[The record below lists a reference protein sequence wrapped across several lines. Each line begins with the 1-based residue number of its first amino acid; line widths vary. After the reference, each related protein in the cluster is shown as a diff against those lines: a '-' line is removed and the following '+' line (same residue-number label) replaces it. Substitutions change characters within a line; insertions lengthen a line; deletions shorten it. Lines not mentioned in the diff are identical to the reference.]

1 MLLKATYLSKND
13 FRTNC
18 GKWMDDVRGGST
30 WVAEK
35 PIPVDKKHG
44 GKGGGF
50 RTCEREGNNRLLK
63 LG

>member
-1 MLLKATYLSKND
+1 MFLKETYLSKND
-13 FRTNC
+13 FRANHD
-18 GKWMDDVRGGST
+18 KWMMRGEGST

-35 PIPVDKKHG
+35 PIPIDKKHG
-44 GKGGGF
+44 GEGGGF

>member
-1 MLLKATYLSKND
+1 
-13 FRTNC
+13 
-18 GKWMDDVRGGST
+18 MDDVRGGST